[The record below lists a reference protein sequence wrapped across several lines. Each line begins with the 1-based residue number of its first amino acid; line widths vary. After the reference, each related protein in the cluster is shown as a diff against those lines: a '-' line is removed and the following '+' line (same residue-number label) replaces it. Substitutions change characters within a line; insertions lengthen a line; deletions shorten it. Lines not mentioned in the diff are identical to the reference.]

1 MAEAELTNKATVP
14 SGVLRKNMKAIV
26 FLGACVVVIVAGLF
40 SANSKKP
47 SAQASAK
54 SQGPQPMLQ
63 DNTESNVADLKN
75 TVAAGQQRQAQ
86 AGAGYPTDPS
96 MANTTPAQ
104 QFAAA

>member
-47 SAQASAK
+47 SAQAS
-54 SQGPQPMLQ
+54 
-63 DNTESNVADLKN
+63 
-75 TVAAGQQRQAQ
+75 RQK
-86 AGAGYPTDPS
+86 PR
-96 MANTTPAQ
+96 
-104 QFAAA
+104 AAAYASGQY